1 MAEAWRTSLQ
11 VRVIGSIFIASA
23 VVMLILGFALATVVT
38 SRLTDAKI
46 DLANTEIDRAR
57 GAVEQQ
63 IDATGSSSSLQSRM
77 NSAHAAL
84 TQLSYQSPAEASV
97 YEPVLVTGNADG
109 SVTTSP
115 EGYRVPESLRRFT
128 AEGQIAYQFTET
140 ERADGTSYNAL
151 IIGTPTETDI
161 PGLQLYLVFSMES
174 EETTLAMMRGM
185 LVTASVVVVVLLVA
199 IAWLAT
205 QQVTAPVRSAS
216 RIAQRLAAGH
226 LRERMAVEGE
236 DEMARLAISFN
247 DMAEKLSNQITQ
259 LEEYGDL
266 QRQFTSDVSHELRT
280 PLTTVRMAA
289 DMIAADADDFEVHT
303 QRATQLMMRELDRF
317 EALLTELLEISRHD
331 AGVADLSAT
340 RLDVQACVASAWDA
354 TKHLAAE
361 LDVEVIFTQPDE
373 QMWATGDSR
382 RIERIMRNLIANAI
396 DHSEGNPVE
405 VTLAANEHAVA
416 ITVTDRGVGLKP
428 GQEELI
434 FNRFWRADASRKRH
448 SGGTGLGL
456 AIAREDAV
464 LHGGRLDA
472 AGNFGVGSQF
482 RFVFPREQDAGP
494 FDVAQSPLPLA
505 APGTEDG
512 DEDDDLI
519 LEAAPGRAQP
529 DEPEARQ

>member
-236 DEMARLAISFN
+236 ERWRGWRSV
-247 DMAEKLSNQITQ
+247 STTW
-259 LEEYGDL
+259 
-266 QRQFTSDVSHELRT
+266 QRNCRTRSPSSKSTATCNVSSPRTSRT
-280 PLTTVRMAA
+280 SCA
-289 DMIAADADDFEVHT
+289 
-303 QRATQLMMRELDRF
+303 
-317 EALLTELLEISRHD
+317 
-331 AGVADLSAT
+331 
-340 RLDVQACVASAWDA
+340 
-354 TKHLAAE
+354 
-361 LDVEVIFTQPDE
+361 
-373 QMWATGDSR
+373 
-382 RIERIMRNLIANAI
+382 
-396 DHSEGNPVE
+396 
-405 VTLAANEHAVA
+405 
-416 ITVTDRGVGLKP
+416 
-428 GQEELI
+428 
-434 FNRFWRADASRKRH
+434 
-448 SGGTGLGL
+448 
-456 AIAREDAV
+456 
-464 LHGGRLDA
+464 
-472 AGNFGVGSQF
+472 
-482 RFVFPREQDAGP
+482 PR
-494 FDVAQSPLPLA
+494 
-505 APGTEDG
+505 
-512 DEDDDLI
+512 
-519 LEAAPGRAQP
+519 
-529 DEPEARQ
+529 